1 MRSSVDMSAS
11 MLLDPFSQDIYQYIT
26 SSFHA
31 FICFITDEIEYPCS
45 HPNRHNIDIS
55 N

>member
-1 MRSSVDMSAS
+1 MRFSVYMSDT

-26 SSFHA
+26 SSLHT
-31 FICFITDEIEYPCS
+31 FICFITDEIEYPYP
-45 HPNRHNIDIS
+45 HPNKHNIGIS